1 MQADPAMRYAAAE
14 EMAADLEAFVAAP
27 RRRRTLLTALAA
39 GALGIAAA
47 VAVWYF
53 TRGATPDRRD
63 IAAPNAGKTDAQRY
77 AESFLGRPMRHD
89 FWVKMEVVGATPD
102 PSGQLTLVEGEKVV
116 LRVEADRD
124 CYLGVWQIDPQG
136 KVTQLFPSK
145 YDPDHL
151 VRAGHARSI
160 PGKAGYAIRAS
171 LAQGPEYLFL
181 AASTHPWELQAGQHV
196 GPYAVFETP
205 AERTRWEEKVRGLDL
220 TPEPDGSP
228 TVAEAIWSF
237 LVRAKQR

>member
-1 MQADPAMRYAAAE
+1 
-14 EMAADLEAFVAAP
+14 
-27 RRRRTLLTALAA
+27 
-39 GALGIAAA
+39 
-47 VAVWYF
+47 
-53 TRGATPDRRD
+53 
-63 IAAPNAGKTDAQRY
+63 
-77 AESFLGRPMRHD
+77 MRHD
-89 FWVKMEVVGATPD
+89 FWVKMEIVGATPD
-102 PSGQLTLVEGEKVV
+102 PSGQLTLVEGQQVV

-151 VRAGHARSI
+151 VRAGQARSI

-171 LAQGPEYLFL
+171 LAQGPEHLFL

-205 AERTRWEEKVRGLDL
+205 AERARWEEKVRGLDL
-220 TPEPDGSP
+220 TPGPDGSP
-228 TVAEAIWSF
+228 AVAEAIWSF
-237 LVRAKQR
+237 LVRAKRDEPR